1 MTHNRGK
8 LTQGGFMTVRFHLVQ
23 AVVSLAIILAAQQIG
38 AQETMRVA
46 IPLFPTAAF
55 PVLVANDRGF
65 FQKEGLTV
73 EPIRINSAPTT
84 YQALISGDIQVTS
97 GAPTGLLPSYL
108 QGADIVALGSWDN
121 LVPYVWVTRE
131 KISNIRELRGKK
143 IGVNRAGSKPWL
155 IIQVLLQDAG
165 LDPSKDLQLLQ
176 MGGGSQE
183 RVGAL
188 MRGGIDATLADAMF
202 EPIMKK
208 RGFFVLRGNPT
219 PFMNAPIAVKR
230 SYLAAQRSTVKKFV
244 KAFADATRYIIDNRE
259 GTMRPLTQ
267 MLNSNDPEVTD
278 FAYQYLHTNS
288 EASLYPPDDAVKNL
302 LRMSSYVDKRLGS
315 ISASR
320 VVDLSLLDELG
331 TKRYQRVI
339 R

>member
-1 MTHNRGK
+1 MKIASLLGWISFVLVLE
-8 LTQGGFMTVRFHLVQ
+8 LT
-23 AVVSLAIILAAQQIG
+23 AQKAS

-73 EPIRINSAPTT
+73 EPIRINSTPTT
-84 YQALISGDIQVTS
+84 YQALISGDVHAAA
-97 GAPTGLLPSYL
+97 GAPTGLLPSHL

-131 KISNIRELRGKK
+131 KITDIRELRGKK
-143 IGVNRAGSKPWL
+143 VGVNRAGSKPWL

-165 LDPSKDLQLLQ
+165 LDPVKDLTLLQ

-188 MRGGIDATLADAMF
+188 MRGGIDATLADAML

-208 RGFFVLRGNPT
+208 RGFFVLRGKPT

-230 SYLAAQRSTVKKFV
+230 SYLASQRSTVKKFV
-244 KAFADATRYIIDNRE
+244 KAFVEATRFIVDNRE
-259 GTMRPLTQ
+259 GTMRPLVQ
-267 MLNSNDPEVTD
+267 MLNSNDTEVVD
-278 FAYQYLHTNS
+278 FAYQYLHANS
-288 EASLYPPDDAVKNL
+288 EATLYPPEDAVKNL
-302 LRMSSYVDKRLGS
+302 IRMSAYVDKKLGA
-315 ISASR
+315 ISANR
-320 VVDLSLLDELG
+320 VVDLSILDELG
-331 TKRYQRVI
+331 TKRNQRTQK
-339 R
+339 